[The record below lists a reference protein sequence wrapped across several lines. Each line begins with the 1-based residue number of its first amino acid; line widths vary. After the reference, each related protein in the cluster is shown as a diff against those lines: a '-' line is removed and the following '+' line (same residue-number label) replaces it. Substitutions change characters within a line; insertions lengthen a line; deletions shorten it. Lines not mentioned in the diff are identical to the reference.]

1 MFRPSLIPLALIL
14 LSSCSVLKNKD
25 LLKTDSLERR
35 EAAASEKI
43 TGVSSLTQQH
53 VLLIN
58 DSSGT
63 HFLTEIIPDGEF
75 KLAADGTFTGKAKL
89 IRMEGSSKTR
99 TALKDSGSV
108 NEHAVLNKKKE
119 GKEQTMVQSS
129 SVTKKKEMKKPRSGA
144 LLYVL
149 MALALLAG
157 AWWFFRRRVKEI

>member
-1 MFRPSLIPLALIL
+1 M
-14 LSSCSVLKNKD
+14 
-25 LLKTDSLERR
+25 
-35 EAAASEKI
+35 AASEKV
-43 TGVSSLTQQH
+43 TGVSSLTQQR
-53 VLLIN
+53 VLVLT

-75 KLAADGTFTGKAKL
+75 KLAADGTFTGKASL
-89 IRMEGSSKTR
+89 IRMEGSRKTYS
-99 TALKDSGSV
+99 ALKDSGSV
-108 NEHAVLNKKKE
+108 KEHAVLSEKKE

-129 SVTKKKEMKKPRSGA
+129 SVTKKKEVKKPRSGA